1 VLAKRIEGSEPERLY
16 HLPPRP
22 LHAAAR
28 AVRAEATVREERTEK
43 RRSSEPGAEKGGPG
57 CRGSSMAMAGGS

>member
-22 LHAAAR
+22 PHAAAR

-43 RRSSEPGAEKGGPG
+43 RRSSEPGAERRGPG
-57 CRGSSMAMAGGS
+57 CRGSSMEIAVGS

>member
-1 VLAKRIEGSEPERLY
+1 MLAKRIEGSEPERLY

-22 LHAAAR
+22 PLAAAR

-43 RRSSEPGAEKGGPG
+43 RRSSEPGAERRGPG
-57 CRGSSMAMAGGS
+57 FRGSSMAMTGGS